1 MGLTYREPRQ
11 NGHEGVT
18 LAQLNMLT
26 EQVTQEAIQRGLDP
40 EKVEPKVRLTFG
52 GKIKSIEFTIG

>member
-11 NGHEGVT
+11 NGREGVT
-18 LAQLNMLT
+18 LAQINALT
-26 EQVTQEAIQRGLDP
+26 EQVTREAIGRGIDP
-40 EKVEPKVRLTFG
+40 EQIEPKVHLTFG